1 MLKITDVDYLGD
13 YMLALT
19 FNNDEKRVCDLKPYL
34 SGEVFGELLD
44 KFKFIQYG
52 LIHGT
57 IEWAN
62 GADFAPE
69 FLYEIGTV
77 GDKQYLRIM
86 TKITKVWFENNKMYG
101 LTDEKRIPR
110 KGILFYFVIKYIER
124 VYC

>member
-52 LIHGT
+52 LTHGT
-57 IEWAN
+57 IEWTN

-77 GDKQYLRIM
+77 GDK
-86 TKITKVWFENNKMYG
+86 
-101 LTDEKRIPR
+101 
-110 KGILFYFVIKYIER
+110 
-124 VYC
+124 